1 MADKRNLEETAIQ
14 WHPAFYGAAELE
26 LRENKEDL
34 EFHQEYNLSK
44 EPLRMDLLVIK
55 KQADVQV
62 KNEIG
67 YIFRQYNVIEYKSPG
82 DGLSIDT
89 FYKTVGYACFYKGL
103 GKTEDAIPIQ
113 EMSISFFR
121 EAYPGKLFTKL
132 ESLGMEIKNPY
143 PGIYYIR
150 QWQAMP
156 DIQIVVTGVVDPE
169 KHPALRVLSR
179 NVKEE
184 DARAFVQEASK
195 LTEPEDRNNVDAVM
209 DASVPANKGVYEKI
223 RREDPFM
230 CEALRELM
238 KDEIEEQKREAA
250 LEADQKARQE
260 NSMELIRNLMET
272 MEMTAEQAMEALKV
286 PVKDRK
292 KYMAGL

>member
-1 MADKRNLEETAIQ
+1 MVDKRNLEEIAIQ

-26 LRENKEDL
+26 LRDNKEDI

-44 EPLRMDLLVIK
+44 EPLRVDLLVVRK
-55 KQADVQV
+55 LANVQV

-67 YIFRQYNVIEYKSPG
+67 HIFRQYNIVEYKSPG

-195 LTEPEDRNNVDAVM
+195 LTEPEDRNNVDAVL
-209 DASVPANKGVYEKI
+209 DASVAANRELYETI
-223 RREDPFM
+223 RRDDPFM

-238 KDEIEEQKREAA
+238 KDEIAEREQK
-250 LEADQKARQE
+250 ADEKARQE
-260 NSMELIRNLMET
+260 NSIELIRNLMET
-272 MEMTAEQAMEALKV
+272 MKMTAEQAMDALKV
-286 PVKDRK
+286 PVNDRK
-292 KYMAGL
+292 KYMAGLQ

>member
-1 MADKRNLEETAIQ
+1 MADKRNLEETAIR

-26 LRENKEDL
+26 LRENKEEL

-44 EPLRMDLLVIK
+44 EPLRVDLLVVRRL
-55 KQADVQV
+55 ADVQV

-67 YIFRQYNVIEYKSPG
+67 HIFRQYNIIEYKRPG

-121 EAYPGKLFTKL
+121 EVYPGKLFTKL

-195 LTEPEDRNNVDAVM
+195 LTEPEDRNNVDAVL
-209 DASVPANKGVYEKI
+209 DASVAANRELYETI
-223 RREDPFM
+223 RRDDPFM

-238 KDEIEEQKREAA
+238 KDEIAEREQK
-250 LEADQKARQE
+250 ADEKARQE
-260 NSMELIRNLMET
+260 NSIELIKNLMET
-272 MEMTAEQAMEALKV
+272 MKMTAEQAMEALKV

>member
-1 MADKRNLEETAIQ
+1 MVDKRNLEEIAIQ

-26 LRENKEDL
+26 LRDNKEDI

-44 EPLRMDLLVIK
+44 EPLRVDLLVVRK
-55 KQADVQV
+55 LANVQV

-67 YIFRQYNVIEYKSPG
+67 HIFRQYNIVEYKSPG

-121 EAYPGKLFTKL
+121 EVYPGKLFTKL

-195 LTEPEDRNNVDAVM
+195 LTEPEDRNNVDAVL
-209 DASVPANKGVYEKI
+209 DASVAANRELYETI
-223 RREDPFM
+223 RRDDPFM

-238 KDEIEEQKREAA
+238 KDEIAEREQK
-250 LEADQKARQE
+250 ADEKARQE
-260 NSMELIRNLMET
+260 NSIELIRNLMET
-272 MEMTAEQAMEALKV
+272 MKMTAEQAMEALKV

>member
-1 MADKRNLEETAIQ
+1 MEDKRSREAVGIQ

-26 LRENKEDL
+26 LRDNKEDI
-34 EFHQEYNLSK
+34 EFQREYNLSK
-44 EPLRMDLLVIK
+44 EPLRMDLLVVRK
-55 KQADVQV
+55 LADARM

-67 YIFRQYNVIEYKSPG
+67 HIFRQYNIVEYKSPG

-121 EAYPGKLFTKL
+121 EVYPGKLFTKL

-195 LTEPEDRNNVDAVM
+195 LTEPEDRNNVDAVL
-209 DASVPANKGVYEKI
+209 DASVAANRELYETI
-223 RREDPFM
+223 RRDDPFM

-238 KDEIEEQKREAA
+238 KDEIAEREQK
-250 LEADQKARQE
+250 ADEKARQE
-260 NSMELIRNLMET
+260 NSIELIKNLMET
-272 MEMTAEQAMEALKV
+272 MKMTAEQAMEALKV

>member
-1 MADKRNLEETAIQ
+1 LVDKRNLEEIAIQ

-26 LRENKEDL
+26 LRDNKEDI

-44 EPLRMDLLVIK
+44 EPLRVDLLVVRK
-55 KQADVQV
+55 LANVQV

-67 YIFRQYNVIEYKSPG
+67 HIFRQYNIVEYKSPG

-195 LTEPEDRNNVDAVM
+195 LTEPEDRNNVDAVL
-209 DASVPANKGVYEKI
+209 DASVAANRELYETI
-223 RREDPFM
+223 RRDDPFM

-238 KDEIEEQKREAA
+238 KDEIAEREQK
-250 LEADQKARQE
+250 ADEKARQE
-260 NSMELIRNLMET
+260 NSIELIRNLMET
-272 MEMTAEQAMEALKV
+272 MKMTAEQAMEALKV

-292 KYMAGL
+292 KYMAVL

>member
-1 MADKRNLEETAIQ
+1 MVDKRNLEEIAIQ

-26 LRENKEDL
+26 LRDNKEDI

-44 EPLRMDLLVIK
+44 EPLRVDLLVVRK
-55 KQADVQV
+55 LANVQV

-67 YIFRQYNVIEYKSPG
+67 HIFRQYNIIEYKSPG

-195 LTEPEDRNNVDAVM
+195 LTEPEDRNNVDAVL
-209 DASVPANKGVYEKI
+209 DASVAANRELYETI
-223 RREDPFM
+223 RRDDPFM

-238 KDEIEEQKREAA
+238 KDEIAEREQK
-250 LEADQKARQE
+250 ADEKARQE
-260 NSMELIRNLMET
+260 NSIELIRNLMET
-272 MEMTAEQAMEALKV
+272 MKMTAEQAMEALKV

-292 KYMAGL
+292 KYMAVL

>member
-1 MADKRNLEETAIQ
+1 MADKRNLEETAIR

-26 LRENKEDL
+26 LRENKEEL

-44 EPLRMDLLVIK
+44 EPLRVDLLVVRK
-55 KQADVQV
+55 LANVQV

-67 YIFRQYNVIEYKSPG
+67 HIFRQYNIVEYKSPG

-121 EAYPGKLFTKL
+121 EVYPGKLFTKL

-195 LTEPEDRNNVDAVM
+195 LTEPEDRNNVDAVL
-209 DASVPANKGVYEKI
+209 DASVAANRELYETI
-223 RREDPFM
+223 RRDDPFM

-238 KDEIEEQKREAA
+238 KDEIAEREQK
-250 LEADQKARQE
+250 ADEKARQE
-260 NSMELIRNLMET
+260 NSIELIRNLMET
-272 MEMTAEQAMEALKV
+272 MKMTAEQAMEALKV

-292 KYMAGL
+292 KYMAVL

>member
-1 MADKRNLEETAIQ
+1 MVDKRNLEEIAIQ

-26 LRENKEDL
+26 LRDNKEDI

-44 EPLRMDLLVIK
+44 EPLRVDLLVVRK
-55 KQADVQV
+55 LANVQV

-67 YIFRQYNVIEYKSPG
+67 HIFRQYNIVEYKSPG

-121 EAYPGKLFTKL
+121 EVYPGKLFTKL

-195 LTEPEDRNNVDAVM
+195 LTEPEDRNNVDAVL
-209 DASVPANKGVYEKI
+209 DASVAANRELYETI
-223 RREDPFM
+223 RRDDPFM

-238 KDEIEEQKREAA
+238 KDEIAEREQK
-250 LEADQKARQE
+250 ADEKARQE
-260 NSMELIRNLMET
+260 NSIELIKNLMET
-272 MEMTAEQAMEALKV
+272 MKMTAEQAMEALKV

>member
-1 MADKRNLEETAIQ
+1 MVDKRNLEEIAIQ

-26 LRENKEDL
+26 LRDNKEDI

-44 EPLRMDLLVIK
+44 EPLRVDLLVVRRL
-55 KQADVQV
+55 ADVQV

-67 YIFRQYNVIEYKSPG
+67 HIFRQYNIVEYKSPG

-195 LTEPEDRNNVDAVM
+195 LTEPEDRNNVDAVL
-209 DASVPANKGVYEKI
+209 DASVAANRELYETI
-223 RREDPFM
+223 RRDDPFM

-238 KDEIEEQKREAA
+238 KDEIAEREQK
-250 LEADQKARQE
+250 ADEKARQE
-260 NSMELIRNLMET
+260 NSIELIRNLMET
-272 MEMTAEQAMEALKV
+272 MKMTAEQAMEALKV

-292 KYMAGL
+292 KYMAVL

>member
-1 MADKRNLEETAIQ
+1 MKRSGI
-14 WHPAFYGAAELE
+14 ELHCDS
-26 LRENKEDL
+26 L
-34 EFHQEYNLSK
+34 
-44 EPLRMDLLVIK
+44 
-55 KQADVQV
+55 
-62 KNEIG
+62 
-67 YIFRQYNVIEYKSPG
+67 IESPG
-82 DGLSIDT
+82 DGLSIDI

-103 GKTEDAIPIQ
+103 GKTVDAIPIQ

-121 EAYPGKLFTKL
+121 EAYPEKLFKKL

-156 DIQIVVTGVVDPE
+156 DIQIVVTGIVDQE

-184 DARAFVQEASK
+184 DARAFVQEASR
-195 LTEPEDRNNVDAVM
+195 LTEQGDRNNVDAVL
-209 DASVPANKGVYEKI
+209 DASVPANREIYEKI
-223 RREDPFM
+223 RKEDPFM

-238 KDEIEEQKREAA
+238 KDEIENEIAEREQKAALEAA
-250 LEADQKARQE
+250 LQADQKARQE

-272 MEMTAEQAMEALKV
+272 MKMTADQAMTAMKISDV
-286 PVKDRK
+286 DRQEYRAK
-292 KYMAGL
+292 L

>member
-1 MADKRNLEETAIQ
+1 MVDKRNLEEIAIQ

-26 LRENKEDL
+26 LRDNKEDI

-44 EPLRMDLLVIK
+44 EPLRVDLLVVRK
-55 KQADVQV
+55 LANVQV

-67 YIFRQYNVIEYKSPG
+67 HIFRQYNIIEYKRPG

-195 LTEPEDRNNVDAVM
+195 LTEPEDRNNVDAVL
-209 DASVPANKGVYEKI
+209 DASVAANRELYETI
-223 RREDPFM
+223 RRDDPFM

-238 KDEIEEQKREAA
+238 KDEIAEREQK
-250 LEADQKARQE
+250 ADEKARQE
-260 NSMELIRNLMET
+260 NSIELIRNLMET
-272 MEMTAEQAMEALKV
+272 MKMTAEQAMEALKV

>member
-1 MADKRNLEETAIQ
+1 MADKRNLEETAIR

-26 LRENKEDL
+26 LRENKEEL

-44 EPLRMDLLVIK
+44 EPLRVDLLVVRRL
-55 KQADVQV
+55 ADVQV

-67 YIFRQYNVIEYKSPG
+67 HIFRQYNIVEYKSPG

-150 QWQAMP
+150 QWRAMP

-195 LTEPEDRNNVDAVM
+195 LTEPEDRNNVDAVL
-209 DASVPANKGVYEKI
+209 DASVAANRELYETI
-223 RREDPFM
+223 RRDDPFM

-238 KDEIEEQKREAA
+238 KDEIAEREQK
-250 LEADQKARQE
+250 ADEKARQE
-260 NSMELIRNLMET
+260 NSIELIRNLMET
-272 MEMTAEQAMEALKV
+272 MKMTAEQAMEALKV

-292 KYMAGL
+292 KYMAVL

>member
-1 MADKRNLEETAIQ
+1 MADKRNLEETAIR

-26 LRENKEDL
+26 LRENKEEL

-44 EPLRMDLLVIK
+44 EPLRVDLLVVRRL
-55 KQADVQV
+55 ADVQV

-67 YIFRQYNVIEYKSPG
+67 HIFRQYNIVEYKSPG

-195 LTEPEDRNNVDAVM
+195 LTEPEDRNNVDAVL
-209 DASVPANKGVYEKI
+209 DASVAANRELYETI
-223 RREDPFM
+223 RRDDPFM

-238 KDEIEEQKREAA
+238 KDEIAEREQK
-250 LEADQKARQE
+250 ADEKARQE
-260 NSMELIRNLMET
+260 NSIELIRNLMET
-272 MEMTAEQAMEALKV
+272 MKMTAEQAMEALKV

-292 KYMAGL
+292 KYMAVL

>member
-1 MADKRNLEETAIQ
+1 MADKRNLEETAIR

-26 LRENKEDL
+26 LRENKEEL

-44 EPLRMDLLVIK
+44 EPLRVDLLVVRRL
-55 KQADVQV
+55 ADVQV

-67 YIFRQYNVIEYKSPG
+67 HIFRQYNIVEYKSPG

-195 LTEPEDRNNVDAVM
+195 LTEPEDRNNVDAVL
-209 DASVPANKGVYEKI
+209 DASVAANRELYETI
-223 RREDPFM
+223 RRDDPFM

-238 KDEIEEQKREAA
+238 KDEIAEREQK
-250 LEADQKARQE
+250 ADEKARQE
-260 NSMELIRNLMET
+260 NSIELIGNLMET
-272 MEMTAEQAMEALKV
+272 MKMTAEQAMDALKV
-286 PVKDRK
+286 PVNDRK
-292 KYMAGL
+292 KYMAGLQ

>member
-1 MADKRNLEETAIQ
+1 MVDKRNLEEIAIQ

-26 LRENKEDL
+26 LRDNKEDI

-44 EPLRMDLLVIK
+44 EPLRVDLLVVRK
-55 KQADVQV
+55 LANVQV

-67 YIFRQYNVIEYKSPG
+67 HIFRQYNIVEYKSPG

-121 EAYPGKLFTKL
+121 EVYPGKLFTKL

-195 LTEPEDRNNVDAVM
+195 LTEPEDRNNVDAVL
-209 DASVPANKGVYEKI
+209 DASVAANRELYETI
-223 RREDPFM
+223 RRDDPFM

-238 KDEIEEQKREAA
+238 KDEIAEREQK
-250 LEADQKARQE
+250 ADEKARQE
-260 NSMELIRNLMET
+260 NSIELIRNLMET
-272 MEMTAEQAMEALKV
+272 MKMTAEQAMEALKV

-292 KYMAGL
+292 KYMAVL

>member
-1 MADKRNLEETAIQ
+1 MVDKRNLEEIAIQ

-26 LRENKEDL
+26 LRDNKEDI

-44 EPLRMDLLVIK
+44 EPLRVDLLVVRRL
-55 KQADVQV
+55 ADVQV

-67 YIFRQYNVIEYKSPG
+67 HIFRQYNIVEYKSPG

-195 LTEPEDRNNVDAVM
+195 LTEPEDRNNVDAVL
-209 DASVPANKGVYEKI
+209 DASVAANRELYETI
-223 RREDPFM
+223 RRDDPFM

-238 KDEIEEQKREAA
+238 KDEIAEREQK
-250 LEADQKARQE
+250 ADEKARQE
-260 NSMELIRNLMET
+260 NSIELIRNLMET
-272 MEMTAEQAMEALKV
+272 MKMTAEQAMEALKV

>member
-1 MADKRNLEETAIQ
+1 MADKRNLEETAIR

-26 LRENKEDL
+26 LRENKEEL

-44 EPLRMDLLVIK
+44 EPLRVDLLVVRRL
-55 KQADVQV
+55 ADVQV

-67 YIFRQYNVIEYKSPG
+67 HIFRQYNIVEYKSPG

-89 FYKTVGYACFYKGL
+89 FYKTVGYAL
-103 GKTEDAIPIQ
+103 PIH

-195 LTEPEDRNNVDAVM
+195 LTEPEDRNNVDAVL
-209 DASVPANKGVYEKI
+209 DASVAANRELYETI
-223 RREDPFM
+223 RRDDPFM

-238 KDEIEEQKREAA
+238 KDEIAEREQK
-250 LEADQKARQE
+250 ADEKARQE
-260 NSMELIRNLMET
+260 NSIELIGNLMET
-272 MEMTAEQAMEALKV
+272 MKMTAEQAMDALKV
-286 PVKDRK
+286 PVNDRK
-292 KYMAGL
+292 KYMAGLQ

>member
-1 MADKRNLEETAIQ
+1 MADKRNLEETAIR

-26 LRENKEDL
+26 LRENKEEL

-44 EPLRMDLLVIK
+44 EPLRVDLLVVRRL
-55 KQADVQV
+55 ADVQV

-67 YIFRQYNVIEYKSPG
+67 HIFRQYNIIEYKRPG

-121 EAYPGKLFTKL
+121 EVYPGKLFTKL

-195 LTEPEDRNNVDAVM
+195 LTEPEDRNNVDAVL
-209 DASVPANKGVYEKI
+209 DASVAANRELYETI
-223 RREDPFM
+223 RRDDPFM

-238 KDEIEEQKREAA
+238 KDEIAEREQK
-250 LEADQKARQE
+250 ADEKARQE
-260 NSMELIRNLMET
+260 NSIELIGNLMET
-272 MEMTAEQAMEALKV
+272 MKMTAEQAMDALKV
-286 PVKDRK
+286 PANDRK
-292 KYMAGL
+292 KYMAGLQ

>member
-1 MADKRNLEETAIQ
+1 MVDKRNLEEIAIQ

-26 LRENKEDL
+26 LRDNKEDI

-44 EPLRMDLLVIK
+44 EPLRVDLLVVRK
-55 KQADVQV
+55 LANVQV

-67 YIFRQYNVIEYKSPG
+67 HIFRQYNIVEYKSPG

-195 LTEPEDRNNVDAVM
+195 LTEPEDRNNVDAVL
-209 DASVPANKGVYEKI
+209 DASVAANRELYETI
-223 RREDPFM
+223 RRDDPFM

-238 KDEIEEQKREAA
+238 KDEIAEREQK
-250 LEADQKARQE
+250 ADEKARQE
-260 NSMELIRNLMET
+260 NSIELIRNLMET
-272 MEMTAEQAMEALKV
+272 MKMTAEQAMEALKV

>member
-1 MADKRNLEETAIQ
+1 MVDKRNLEEIAIQ

-26 LRENKEDL
+26 LRDNKEDIEL
-34 EFHQEYNLSK
+34 HQEYNLSK
-44 EPLRMDLLVIK
+44 EPLRVDLLVVRK
-55 KQADVQV
+55 LANVQV

-67 YIFRQYNVIEYKSPG
+67 HIFRQYNIVEYKSPG

-121 EAYPGKLFTKL
+121 EVYPGKLFTKL

-195 LTEPEDRNNVDAVM
+195 LTEPEDRNNVDAVL
-209 DASVPANKGVYEKI
+209 DASVAANRELYETI
-223 RREDPFM
+223 RRDDPFM

-238 KDEIEEQKREAA
+238 KDEIAEREQK
-250 LEADQKARQE
+250 ADEKARQE
-260 NSMELIRNLMET
+260 NSIELIRNLMET
-272 MEMTAEQAMEALKV
+272 MKMTAEQAMEALKV

-292 KYMAGL
+292 KYMAVL

>member
-1 MADKRNLEETAIQ
+1 LEETAIR

-26 LRENKEDL
+26 LRENKEEL

-44 EPLRMDLLVIK
+44 EPLRVDLLVVRRL
-55 KQADVQV
+55 ADVQV

-67 YIFRQYNVIEYKSPG
+67 HIFRQYNIIEYKRPG

-121 EAYPGKLFTKL
+121 EVYPGKLFTKL

-195 LTEPEDRNNVDAVM
+195 LTEPEDRNNVDAVL
-209 DASVPANKGVYEKI
+209 DASVAANRELYETI
-223 RREDPFM
+223 RRDDPFM

-238 KDEIEEQKREAA
+238 KDEIAEREQK
-250 LEADQKARQE
+250 ADEKARQE
-260 NSMELIRNLMET
+260 NSIELIKNLMET
-272 MEMTAEQAMEALKV
+272 MKMTAEQAMEALKV

>member
-1 MADKRNLEETAIQ
+1 MADKRNLEETAIR

-26 LRENKEDL
+26 LRENKEEL
-34 EFHQEYNLSK
+34 EFQQEYNLSK
-44 EPLRMDLLVIK
+44 EPLRVDLLVVRRL
-55 KQADVQV
+55 ADVQV

-67 YIFRQYNVIEYKSPG
+67 HIFRQYNIVEYKSPG

-195 LTEPEDRNNVDAVM
+195 LTEPEDRNNVDAVL
-209 DASVPANKGVYEKI
+209 DASVAANRELYETI
-223 RREDPFM
+223 RRDDPFM

-238 KDEIEEQKREAA
+238 KDEIAEREQK
-250 LEADQKARQE
+250 ADEKARQE
-260 NSMELIRNLMET
+260 NSIELIRNLMET
-272 MEMTAEQAMEALKV
+272 MKMTAEQAMEALKV

-292 KYMAGL
+292 KYMAVL

>member
-1 MADKRNLEETAIQ
+1 MVDKRNLEEIAIQ

-26 LRENKEDL
+26 LRDNKEDI

-44 EPLRMDLLVIK
+44 EPLRVDLLVVRK
-55 KQADVQV
+55 LANVQV

-67 YIFRQYNVIEYKSPG
+67 HIFRQYNIVEYKSPG

-195 LTEPEDRNNVDAVM
+195 LTEPEDRNNVDAVL
-209 DASVPANKGVYEKI
+209 DASVAANRELYETI
-223 RREDPFM
+223 RRDDPFM

-238 KDEIEEQKREAA
+238 KDEIAEREQK
-250 LEADQKARQE
+250 ADEKARQE
-260 NSMELIRNLMET
+260 NSIELIRNLMET
-272 MEMTAEQAMEALKV
+272 MKMTAEQAMEALKV

-292 KYMAGL
+292 KYMAVL

>member
-1 MADKRNLEETAIQ
+1 M
-14 WHPAFYGAAELE
+14 
-26 LRENKEDL
+26 
-34 EFHQEYNLSK
+34 
-44 EPLRMDLLVIK
+44 
-55 KQADVQV
+55 
-62 KNEIG
+62 
-67 YIFRQYNVIEYKSPG
+67 
-82 DGLSIDT
+82 
-89 FYKTVGYACFYKGL
+89 
-103 GKTEDAIPIQ
+103 DAIPIQ

-121 EAYPGKLFTKL
+121 EAYPEKLFKKL

-195 LTEPEDRNNVDAVM
+195 LTEPEDRNNVDAVL
-209 DASVPANKGVYEKI
+209 DASVAANRELYETI
-223 RREDPFM
+223 RRDDPFM

-238 KDEIEEQKREAA
+238 KDEIAEREQK
-250 LEADQKARQE
+250 ADEKARQE
-260 NSMELIRNLMET
+260 NSIELIRNLMET
-272 MEMTAEQAMEALKV
+272 MKMTAEQAMEALKV

-292 KYMAGL
+292 KYMAVL

>member
-1 MADKRNLEETAIQ
+1 MADKRNLEETAIR

-26 LRENKEDL
+26 LRENKEEL

-44 EPLRMDLLVIK
+44 EPLRVDLLVVRK
-55 KQADVQV
+55 LANVQV

-67 YIFRQYNVIEYKSPG
+67 HIFRQYNIIEYKSPG

-195 LTEPEDRNNVDAVM
+195 LTEPEDRNNVDAVL
-209 DASVPANKGVYEKI
+209 DASVAANRELYETI
-223 RREDPFM
+223 RRDDPFM

-238 KDEIEEQKREAA
+238 KDEIAEREQK
-250 LEADQKARQE
+250 ADEKARQE
-260 NSMELIRNLMET
+260 NSIELIRNLMET
-272 MEMTAEQAMEALKV
+272 MKMTAEQAMEALKV

>member
-1 MADKRNLEETAIQ
+1 MADKRNLEETAIR

-26 LRENKEDL
+26 LRENKEEL

-44 EPLRMDLLVIK
+44 EPLRVDLLVVRK
-55 KQADVQV
+55 LANVQV

-67 YIFRQYNVIEYKSPG
+67 HIFRQYNIVEYKSPG

-195 LTEPEDRNNVDAVM
+195 LTEPEDRNNVDAVL
-209 DASVPANKGVYEKI
+209 DASVAANRELYETI
-223 RREDPFM
+223 RRDDPFM

-238 KDEIEEQKREAA
+238 KDEIAEREQK
-250 LEADQKARQE
+250 ADEKARQE
-260 NSMELIRNLMET
+260 NSIELIRNLMET
-272 MEMTAEQAMEALKV
+272 MKMTAEQAMEALKV

-292 KYMAGL
+292 KYMAVL